1 VFFDPEDAPRTKT
14 HTEHAALS
22 KAVLEMLIN
31 ATSFDFKVGL
41 DVCGSVLWFY
51 SVDAENGFTPIKDSV
66 QLLKSGDLPLNWEA
80 NIAVM
85 EGKRA
90 RVQVLGYDAEES
102 DKVDDFSANQPKVN
116 LDPVHK
122 KILDMLDDSGYS
134 SMWVHD
140 HGLCQTHTG
149 GLKVVFDKLKD
160 EGRPL
165 KGWFDTDSSAEDPGE
180 PNCLAGNT
188 KVITRE
194 GLKPIKELAGK
205 DVEIITT
212 RGAWVTAPFKSYG
225 EQDVF
230 AVTLKRGNK
239 TRVIKAT
246 GDHRWFVC
254 KRAHA
259 KSKINMGDR
268 KEVTTC
274 DLEEGQILVQTK
286 PQLNIIPSVV
296 GIQHGLVWG
305 DGTNGGIRKTS
316 SLSLFG
322 EKDAELLRFFVEHPK
337 RQLTN
342 SVGGTEVWNLPYHFK
357 SLVPLHYD
365 KPYLYGWLAGYF
377 AADGCVGEMCSHTIN
392 STDKKSLE
400 HVRDVCHILGIETSQ
415 VAETWCPG
423 GYKPGYAYRVSL
435 KASDLKEEFFLIA
448 EHKRRFNLTKNR
460 QYKPWRVASVE
471 PASREEVFCCT
482 VEGKGCF
489 CLEDFVLV
497 GNCFMRPAPDG
508 AFDVYRFGKG
518 TPENALWRK
527 SESWTYIKYNAPV
540 NFVSVCENL
549 GGKRSKP
556 GGFKFTSLDK
566 AREAARMLGAEL
578 TLPDIS
584 PTDIEKRGIVLGRR
598 GKDAI
603 GVFIRKVQGDREMFF
618 DGWECEK
625 GYWGLEQDSEPTHVE
640 VLTDQDVHALDS
652 EVRAV
657 VIGGLEGI
665 NSSWHLLT
673 TSEQWVNYRSSEINC
688 VVNAWASDR
697 SSNPR
702 ELADRFKAWAVKNPW
717 KDVSWPFQAEYPG
730 GRVWNR
736 GAPQFVYQPVDKAV
750 ESIKTPHWDIILE
763 HCGRYL
769 TPSLRQQTWTSE
781 YNIATGGDYLRA
793 WIACLFR
800 HPFDKLPYLF
810 MYGPSGGGKSI
821 FAEAVDLLVT
831 CGVDGADNALT
842 NPQGFNGELAH
853 SILGVVDETNLSS
866 NSTTAYNRIKDW
878 STALT
883 INIHKKGLQIYSQPN
898 SLHFCQFSNTL
909 RALDIP
915 PGDTR
920 ITPVYVAKP
929 DTEIPKGILL
939 DSLMAEASH
948 FMRYLVD
955 LNLPA
960 PRTRLRLPF
969 VSIPESERRVYEDP
983 LNFIEC
989 VYAHIDGAKEKL
1001 EDVYCHFFT
1010 CLPERHQQGWDYESF
1025 CDIVKTAHPVGQ
1037 ACFKSG
1043 TRALHI
1049 GNICYGRTVEPSKPL
1064 VKVAGSLK
1072 DGD

>member
-1 VFFDPEDAPRTKT
+1 MATLFDSVDTYLPTLLTSGKCNEKIIKLWAANFRDLETQLLCDTNGERVSSTRLTDGKGQTWGPIRWPRRAKTEKAYFNDPTKSFSLAEHLVAVGSTGWDWKNKASRWVGFDFDSLIGHATGANSEYLEKIAEEAPDYCYVSTSTRGLGRHLYVFFDPEDAPTTKT

-41 DVCGSVLWFY
+41 DVCGQVLWFY
-51 SVDAENGFTPIKDSV
+51 STDAAKGFTPIKDSV
-66 QLLKSGDLPLNWEA
+66 HLLKAADLPLDWEA

-122 KILDMLDDSGYS
+122 KILDMLDDSGFTS
-134 SMWVHD
+134 VWVHD
-140 HGLCQTHTG
+140 HGLCQTHSG

-165 KGWFDTDSSAEDPGE
+165 KGWFDTISDSDDPGK
-180 PNCLAGNT
+180 PNC
-188 KVITRE
+188 
-194 GLKPIKELAGK
+194 
-205 DVEIITT
+205 
-212 RGAWVTAPFKSYG
+212 
-225 EQDVF
+225 
-230 AVTLKRGNK
+230 
-239 TRVIKAT
+239 
-246 GDHRWFVC
+246 
-254 KRAHA
+254 
-259 KSKINMGDR
+259 
-268 KEVTTC
+268 
-274 DLEEGQILVQTK
+274 
-286 PQLNIIPSVV
+286 
-296 GIQHGLVWG
+296 
-305 DGTNGGIRKTS
+305 
-316 SLSLFG
+316 
-322 EKDAELLRFFVEHPK
+322 
-337 RQLTN
+337 
-342 SVGGTEVWNLPYHFK
+342 
-357 SLVPLHYD
+357 
-365 KPYLYGWLAGYF
+365 
-377 AADGCVGEMCSHTIN
+377 
-392 STDKKSLE
+392 
-400 HVRDVCHILGIETSQ
+400 
-415 VAETWCPG
+415 
-423 GYKPGYAYRVSL
+423 
-435 KASDLKEEFFLIA
+435 FL
-448 EHKRRFNLTKNR
+448 
-460 QYKPWRVASVE
+460 
-471 PASREEVFCCT
+471 
-482 VEGKGCF
+482 
-489 CLEDFVLV
+489 
-497 GNCFMRPAPDG
+497 RPAPDG

-518 TPENALWRK
+518 TPEHALWRR

-566 AREAARMLGAEL
+566 AREAAGMLGAEL

-625 GYWGLEQDSEPTHVE
+625 GYWGLEQDSEETHVE
-640 VLTDQDVHALDS
+640 VLTDQDVHTLDS

-697 SSNPR
+697 SSNPGGSR
-702 ELADRFKAWAVKNPW
+702 ELSDRFKAWAVRNPW
-717 KDVSWPFQAEYPG
+717 KAVSLPFEAEYPG

-736 GAPQFVYQPVDKAV
+736 GAPQFRYQPVDKAV
-750 ESIKTPHWDIILE
+750 ESIKTPHWDLVLE

-769 TPSLRQQTWTSE
+769 TPQLRQQDWTSE
-781 YNIATGGDYLRA
+781 FNIATGGDYLKA

-866 NSTTAYNRIKDW
+866 NSTIAYNRIKDW

-883 INIHKKGLQIYSQPN
+883 INIHKKGLQIYQQPN

-915 PGDTR
+915 PVDTR

-939 DSLMAEASH
+939 DALQAEASH

-969 VSIPESERRVYEDP
+969 VSIPEAERRVYEDP

-989 VYAHIDGAKEKL
+989 VYAHVDGAKEKL

-1010 CLPERHQQGWDYESF
+1010 CLPERHQQSWDYDSF

-1037 ACFKSG
+1037 ACYKSG

-1049 GNICYGRTVEPSKPL
+1049 GNICYGRKVEPGKPL
-1064 VKVAGSLK
+1064 KKVAGSLK
-1072 DGD
+1072 DEN